1 MITSLIQPPPSDM
14 MRPVVYDMISKRLFI
29 TAIVIS
35 LLGHM
40 AVLALTGLSEATLEV
55 RSDSIFKVRL
65 EKGPKDIEKK
75 SEEREEIE
83 ESTKQEKPPE
93 EIVFEAED
101 TVDLDSTDT
110 RYYSYLAKIKALV
123 ERKWSYP
130 SWSSTRKEKGT
141 TIVKFSIT
149 KEGILSKAAV
159 LSSSG
164 YASLD
169 IESLYAIKAAAPYPR
184 FPESFHLSRLNIV
197 AKFNYTLSD

>member
-1 MITSLIQPPPSDM
+1 
-14 MRPVVYDMISKRLFI
+14 MISKRLFI
-29 TAIVIS
+29 TAILIS

-40 AVLALTGLSEATLEV
+40 AVLSLTGLSEATFEIG
-55 RSDSIFKVRL
+55 SNSIFKVRL
-65 EKGPKDIEKK
+65 EKGPEDIEKK
-75 SEEREEIE
+75 NEKTEEIE
-83 ESTKQEKPPE
+83 ESAKPEEPPE

-110 RYYSYLAKIKALV
+110 RYSSYLAKVKALV

-130 SWSSTRKEKGT
+130 SWASTRREKGT

-149 KEGILSKAAV
+149 KEGNLSQTTV

-169 IESLYAIKAAAPYPR
+169 IESLYAIKAAAPYPC
-184 FPESFHLSRLNIV
+184 FPESFHLARLNIV
-197 AKFNYTLSD
+197 AKFDYTLSD

>member
-1 MITSLIQPPPSDM
+1 M
-14 MRPVVYDMISKRLFI
+14 MRPVVYDMISKKLFI

-40 AVLALTGLSEATLEV
+40 AVLALTGLSEATLEIG
-55 RSDSIFKVRL
+55 SDGIFKVRL
-65 EKGPKDIEKK
+65 EKGPENIEKK
-75 SEEREEIE
+75 NDKTEKIEKNSKPEEP
-83 ESTKQEKPPE
+83 SE

-110 RYYSYLAKIKALV
+110 RYSAYLTKIKALV

-130 SWSSTRKEKGT
+130 SWASTRREKGT

-149 KEGILSKAAV
+149 EAGVLSQTTV

-169 IESLYAIKAAAPYPR
+169 IESIHAIKAAAPYPH
-184 FPESFHLSRLNIV
+184 FPDSFHLSRLNIV

>member
-1 MITSLIQPPPSDM
+1 M
-14 MRPVVYDMISKRLFI
+14 MRPVVYDMISKKLFI

-40 AVLALTGLSEATLEV
+40 AVLSLTGLSEGTLEIG
-55 RSDSIFKVRL
+55 SDSIFKVRL
-65 EKGPKDIEKK
+65 EKGPESIEKK
-75 SEEREEIE
+75 NEKTDEIE
-83 ESTKQEKPPE
+83 DSDKPKEPPE

-123 ERKWSYP
+123 EGKWSYP
-130 SWSSTRKEKGT
+130 SWASTRREKGT

-149 KEGILSKAAV
+149 EEGILSNATV

>member
-1 MITSLIQPPPSDM
+1 M
-14 MRPVVYDMISKRLFI
+14 MRPVVQEMISKRLFI
-29 TAIVIS
+29 TAIIIS

-40 AVLALTGLSEATLEV
+40 AILALTGLSEATLEIG
-55 RSDSIFKVRL
+55 SDSIFKVRL
-65 EKGPKDIEKK
+65 EKGSEDIEKK
-75 SEEREEIE
+75 NGEREEIE
-83 ESTKQEKPPE
+83 ESAKQRESSE
-93 EIVFEAED
+93 EIIFGAED

-110 RYYSYLAKIKALV
+110 RYSTYLAKIKALV

-130 SWSSTRKEKGT
+130 SWASTRREKGT

-149 KEGILSKAAV
+149 DEGALSSATV

-169 IESLYAIKAAAPYPR
+169 IESIHAIKAAAPFPR
-184 FPESFHLSRLNIV
+184 LPESFHLARLNIV

>member
-1 MITSLIQPPPSDM
+1 M

-40 AVLALTGLSEATLEV
+40 AVLSLTGLSEATLEIAG
-55 RSDSIFKVRL
+55 DSIFKVRL
-65 EKGPKDIEKK
+65 EKGPENIENK

-83 ESTKQEKPPE
+83 KSAKQEKQPE

-130 SWSSTRKEKGT
+130 NWSSTRREKGT

-149 KEGILSKAAV
+149 EEGILSNATV